1 MQESTYISRCVIVQK
16 KRIVKDSFLFFFFRL
31 YDGRTPVLMIA
42 DPEIVKTVMVK
53 ECYSAFT
60 NRRVRGSS
68 CCISEVLS
76 VQHSPCNIESANKTL
91 FFTLLFFQVCFQW
104 RYSLRL
110 DMCNNTIT
118 TGTNWYYI

>member
-16 KRIVKDSFLFFFFRL
+16 KKNCEILFSFFRL

-68 CCISEVLS
+68 CCTSEVLS

-91 FFTLLFFQVCFQW
+91 FFYFIIFPSLLSVA
-104 RYSLRL
+104 L
-110 DMCNNTIT
+110 
-118 TGTNWYYI
+118 